1 MCKRGI
7 SNAGFTLLELMAT
20 IAIIGIVTTIVL
32 PNFIGYL
39 GGSQLRAA
47 SQEIYGYFQKAKME
61 AIKQNYP
68 VTVIFDFTD
77 NGSYQIFVD
86 KDDDRALD
94 AGEEIIGNIQM
105 PDKVT
110 LQTSTFPIAGGTIT
124 GFTSRGVPYG
134 LLPGGPPVN
143 GTVQLA
149 KTDGTKIMTL
159 TTRIGGA
166 VRVN

>member
-1 MCKRGI
+1 MKKREN
-7 SNAGFTLLELMAT
+7 SAAGFTLLELMVT
-20 IAIIGIVTTIVL
+20 IAIIGTVLAIVT
-32 PNFIGYL
+32 PNFFGYL
-39 GGSQLRAA
+39 GGSQLRAS

-86 KDDDRALD
+86 KDDDRVLD

-105 PDKVT
+105 PDKVK
-110 LQTSTFPIAGGTIT
+110 LQNSTFPIAGGTIT
-124 GFTSRGVPYG
+124 GFTTRGVPYG
-134 LLPGGPPVN
+134 FLPGDLPVN

-149 KTDGTKIMTL
+149 KSDGTGTITL

-166 VRVN
+166 VRLN